1 MINSNYQKQDMTM
14 DSDDSDA
21 IDKEWSEIQ
30 DLISSISGH
39 LKRITGKD
47 VFKKKNKILSLYID
61 GDKIIER
68 FRYVDSFG
76 KEQDKSYNVE
86 NLNFSKKPVFE
97 TNIYLT
103 KAVLFFRALT
113 KYIQNGQS

>member
-1 MINSNYQKQDMTM
+1 MEQD
-14 DSDDSDA
+14 DCDA
-21 IDKEWSEIQ
+21 IDKEWTEIQ
-30 DLISSISGH
+30 DLIFSISGH

-61 GDKIIER
+61 GDKIVER

-76 KEQDKSYNVE
+76 KEQDKSYNIE
-86 NLNFSKKPVFE
+86 NLNFSRKPVFK
-97 TNIYLT
+97 TNNYFT

-113 KYIQNGQS
+113 KYIQNGYS